1 MRYIIVNEK
10 EIDQNQFVNVAETL
24 DERMHYSEIFTLMHF
39 SCVEISEDYWQVV
52 SKEWEHKY
60 KELTASQAYHGA
72 NFFGEVR
79 PFGKVIAANNAQGV
93 SQAWTP
99 AGGVVKT
106 PVELTAERKKE
117 IMDFMV
123 MFAQEILDDE
133 FNVRIR
139 NLRDTSEIETAS
151 WEIQKH
157 EAREWLSKR
166 GADGSR
172 TPFLDYLAT
181 ERSLT
186 KDVLANKILTKAEA
200 YEDNLSTM
208 LVAYQKTLKEFK
220 NCNSVW
226 ELNIVYEDKFG
237 VLMPQYQA
245 IEMGRTVSE
254 TDWDRKPDYDVKA
267 HVFKF

>member
-10 EIDQNQFVNVAETL
+10 EIDQNHFVNVAETL

-39 SCVEISEDYWQVV
+39 SCVEISEDYWQVI

-60 KELTASQAYHGA
+60 KELTASQAYNGS

-79 PFGKVIAANNAQGV
+79 PYGKIMTDQNAQGV

-99 AGGVVKT
+99 AGGVMKT
-106 PVELTAERKKE
+106 AITLTAEPKQE
-117 IMDFMV
+117 IMDFMIL
-123 MFAQEILDDE
+123 FAKEIVDDE

-139 NLRDTSEIETAS
+139 NLRDTSEVEVAS

-157 EAREWLSKR
+157 EAREWLREK
-166 GADGSR
+166 GANGSR
-172 TPFLDYLAT
+172 TPFLDYIAT

-200 YEDNLSTM
+200 YEDNLSTL
-208 LVAYQKTLKEFK
+208 LVKHQKVIKEFE
-220 NCNSVW
+220 NCNSIW
-226 ELNIVYEDKFG
+226 DLNIVYEDRLG
-237 VLMPQYQA
+237 VIMPQTQA
-245 IEMGRTVSE
+245 IEMGRTISD
-254 TDWDRKPDYDVKA
+254 TDWDRKTDYEIKA